1 MSAVKMV
8 DCKAEA
14 AKLLKGVIRTY
25 GGVDGAGSFSCS
37 VYDTAWLSMV
47 TKVVDNEKIWL
58 FPTSFGYVLNSQ
70 QANGSWEEYAA
81 PIDGIL
87 NTMAALLSLC
97 RHRLSPLQIGE
108 LMHLDIDTRISR
120 AAAALQDGL
129 RKWDVASTLHVG
141 YELLVPQLLQM
152 LEVLGFAFDF
162 PGKEFLLELHAQK
175 MSRFDNNLLYQAS
188 QTTALHSLEA
198 FVDKI
203 DFNKIKHQTR
213 MGSMLGS
220 PSSTAVY
227 LQHSK
232 DWDSDSENY
241 LHRVMS
247 YGEGKGNGGVPSAF
261 PTTNF
266 EMIWVSYQEC
276 YR

>member
-1 MSAVKMV
+1 MV
-8 DCKAEA
+8 DYKAEV
-14 AKLLKGVIRTY
+14 AKFLKGVVRTY

-47 TKVVDNEKIWL
+47 TKVVDNEEIWL
-58 FPTSFGYVLNSQ
+58 FPNSFGYVLNSQ

-97 RHRLSPLQIGE
+97 KHRLSPLQISE
-108 LMHLDIDTRISR
+108 LMLLDIDTRISR
-120 AAAALQDGL
+120 AEAALRDML
-129 RKWDVASTLHVG
+129 RKLDVASTMHVG

-152 LEVLGFAFDF
+152 LEGFGFAFDF
-162 PGKEFLLELHAQK
+162 PGKGFLLELHAQK
-175 MSRFDNNLLYQAS
+175 MSHFDNNLLYQTS

-198 FVDKI
+198 FIGKI
-203 DFNKIKHQTR
+203 DFDKIKHQTR
-213 MGSMLGS
+213 MGSMLAS

-232 DWDSDSENY
+232 SWDSESENY
-241 LHRVMS
+241 LRHVIS
-247 YGEGKGNGGVPSAF
+247 CGEGKGNGGVPSAF
-261 PTTNF
+261 PTTHF
-266 EMIWVSYQEC
+266 ETIWVSYREC
-276 YR
+276 NPWAVC